1 MFIMRCFW
9 GLLEHE
15 DNRSTALTIGQMAY
29 QTPVKLALMIS
40 VKNQDFQRLA
50 VVFNQRDGNTT
61 RNPHTTTTGVVFLAV
76 NARCS
81 DGYWTQS
88 FESVQHTAS
97 LRVVFD
103 FGRQAYSVKRIM

>member
-61 RNPHTTTTGVVFLAV
+61 RNPHTTTTGVVLLAID
-76 NARCS
+76 ARCS
-81 DGYWTQS
+81 DGYWTRT
-88 FESVQHTAS
+88 FESVQSATSH
-97 LRVVFD
+97 RVVFD
-103 FGRQAYSVKRIM
+103 FGRQAFSVKPII